1 MIGVPSIASSAPDVQ
16 VQSFNGGDGDAVDA
30 DRVRSVRR
38 ACSEDAGEWNVGVAR
53 GMCQEDAAVGEVQP
67 GEHDELV
74 AGLDALKPV
83 GNGGIELEPRL
94 RCAFERLIGSVGWGA
109 ER

>member
-1 MIGVPSIASSAPDVQ
+1 RLECADVQ

-38 ACSEDAGEWNVGVAR
+38 ASSEDAGERNVGVAR
-53 GMCQEDAAVGEVQP
+53 GMRQEDAAVGEVQP
-67 GEHDELV
+67 GEHDELI
-74 AGLDALKPV
+74 AGLDAVKP
-83 GNGGIELEPRL
+83 GGIELEPRL

-109 ER
+109 KR